1 MNASRILAAL
11 FVLILVIGLLVAMTP
26 RELICAYAEKL
37 PFCHEETTITE
48 TVTSTTTET
57 RTYCVFVKTTTV
69 WNTTTT
75 WTTTTIPVRG
85 DGD

>member
-1 MNASRILAAL
+1 LLLSLAL
-11 FVLILVIGLLVAMTP
+11 FLSLVP
-26 RELICAYAEKL
+26 RERICAYAKEL
-37 PFCHEETTITE
+37 PFCHERTTVTE

-75 WTTTTIPVRG
+75 WTTTTITDWPPGEG
-85 DGD
+85 D